1 MDIKAYLPLVR
12 RPGRYIGGEVNSV
25 KKDLS
30 KVSCVFG
37 LAFPDAYEV
46 GMSHLGI
53 QILYQILNSREDI
66 ACERV
71 FAPWKDMEALLRTQG
86 ASLTTL
92 ESGVALKDLDILGFS
107 LQYELSYTNVLNMLE
122 LGGIP
127 LLSSDRE
134 DGTAFVIGGG
144 PLAFNPEP
152 VADFFDAFLLGDGE
166 EAVVEI
172 ACAVMDGKK
181 NNEDR
186 SSILRRLARIDGVYV
201 PAFFDV
207 SYNADFTIKNIRPL
221 MEGYTRVNK
230 RIVPDINALPLPV
243 RPVVPFME
251 TIHDRLTV
259 EISRGC
265 TRGCRFCHAGNVY
278 RPIRERTPEN
288 IIRLI
293 DAGLKNTGYDEVSL
307 LSLSSGDYTMIEEV
321 MAALMNKYAGEKVAV
336 SLPSLRVGT
345 LGAGLASEIKKVR
358 KTGFTMAP
366 EAGSERLREFINKGI
381 KEEDLIAN
389 AVGVFTLG
397 WQTLKLYFM
406 IGLPTETDEDVGAIA
421 RLAKSVM
428 DAGKK
433 AVKGRP
439 PEVNVSAASFIPKPF
454 TPFQWE
460 EQLSLS
466 ECVRRQ
472 GLLKKALSAAR
483 LGYKWHDP
491 EMNFL
496 EGVFARGDR
505 RLSKAIL
512 AAFKKGCRFDGWS
525 EEFKLNLWMEA
536 FEESGIDAAFYSRK
550 RSFDETLPWDILF
563 PGVTKEFLKGEYE
576 KALKSVYTPDCKPGK
591 DNIEKCAN
599 CGVCDHKTIKN
610 VTVDRTDAANI
621 TAAKTADRPAPDRN
635 VPPLETREGRPG
647 QTAAARRQP
656 VSNRYRFVF
665 SKTGAFKY
673 LSHLDLMSAIARTFK
688 RAGLSPKYS
697 EGFHPKPR
705 FSFAG
710 SLPVGMESL
719 EEWMDAELLCE
730 GRPTGELPPSSP
742 DAILRALNG
751 SAPTG
756 LNFVSCTPLHLKS
769 PLPSG
774 IITEYHVML
783 NEGPIG
789 LKIDIEGIDGF
800 LKGFREKA
808 SVPVVIEK
816 RETGGGITP
825 SVEVDIKPLVEEISA
840 VESYSGG
847 LSHSAQQG
855 VVSKGVILR
864 IALRNGPVSIRP
876 GDVVSCLF
884 SLSKKDASLIPVRKV
899 SGR

>member
-12 RPGRYIGGEVNSV
+12 RPSRYIGGEVNSI

-30 KVSCVFG
+30 KVSCAFG

-53 QILYQILNSREDI
+53 QILYQILNAREDI

-71 FAPWKDMEALLRTQG
+71 FAPWKDMEALLREKG
-86 ASLTTL
+86 ERLRTL
-92 ESGVALKDLDILGFS
+92 ESGINLDSLDILGFS

-122 LGGIP
+122 LGGVP
-127 LLSSDRE
+127 LLSLDRK
-134 DGTAFVIGGG
+134 DNDAFVIGGG

-152 VADFFDAFLLGDGE
+152 VADYFDAFLLGDGE

-172 ACAVMDGKK
+172 AEAVSAGKK
-181 NNEDR
+181 NREDR
-186 SSILRRLARIDGVYV
+186 ASILRRLARIAGVYV
-201 PAFFDV
+201 PAFFEV
-207 SYNADFTIKNIRPL
+207 LYNADSTIKEIRPL
-221 MEGYTRVNK
+221 LEGYTQVNK
-230 RIVPDINALPLPV
+230 RIVPDINAPPPPS

-251 TIHDRLTV
+251 TIHDRLTI

-293 DAGLKNTGYDEVSL
+293 DEGLKNTGYDEVSL

-321 MAALMNKYAGEKVAV
+321 MSGLMDKYAGEKIAV

-345 LGAGLASEIKKVR
+345 LGARLASEIKKVR

-366 EAGSERLREFINKGI
+366 EAGSERLRNFINKGI

-389 AVGVFTLG
+389 AVSVFTLG

-406 IGLPTETDEDVGAIA
+406 IGLPTETDEDVAAIA
-421 RLAKSVM
+421 RLAKTVM
-428 DAGKK
+428 GAGKK
-433 AVKGRP
+433 AAKGRAAQI
-439 PEVNVSAASFIPKPF
+439 VVSAASFIPKPF

-460 EQLSLS
+460 AQITLD

-491 EMNFL
+491 EMNFI

-536 FEESGIDAAFYSRK
+536 FAETGIDPAFYLRR
-550 RSFDETLPWDILF
+550 RSFDETLPWDILY
-563 PGVTKEFLKGEYE
+563 PGVTKEFLKREYE
-576 KALKSVYTPDCKPGK
+576 KALQTVYTPDCKT
-591 DNIEKCAN
+591 DTCTN
-599 CGVCDHKTIKN
+599 CGVCDHKTVKN
-610 VTVDRTDAANI
+610 RVVDK
-621 TAAKTADRPAPDRN
+621 TAAIAGSAAPAAP
-635 VPPLETREGRPG
+635 
-647 QTAAARRQP
+647 RQM
-656 VSNRYRFVF
+656 SNRYRFVF

-673 LSHLDLMSAIARTFK
+673 LSHLELMSAIARTFK
-688 RAGLSPKYS
+688 RAGITLKYS

-719 EEWMDAELLCE
+719 DESLDAELLCNGLRAPE
-730 GRPTGELPPSSP
+730 EM
-742 DAILRALNG
+742 LRALNVF
-751 SAPTG
+751 APTG
-756 LNFVSCTPLHLKS
+756 LKFGSCSLLRLKS
-769 PLPSG
+769 KPPSA
-774 IITEYHVML
+774 IITEYHLFL
-783 NEGPIG
+783 NEGPMG
-789 LKIDIEGIDGF
+789 LYIDFEGIDGL

-816 RETGGGITP
+816 GET
-825 SVEVDIKPLVEEISA
+825 SVEVDIKPLVGEISV

-847 LSHSAQQG
+847 LPAQHG
-855 VVSKGVILR
+855 VVSKGVIVR

-876 GDVVSCLF
+876 NDVVSCLF
-884 SLSKKDASLIPVRKV
+884 GLSKKDASLIPVRKV
-899 SGR
+899 SASR